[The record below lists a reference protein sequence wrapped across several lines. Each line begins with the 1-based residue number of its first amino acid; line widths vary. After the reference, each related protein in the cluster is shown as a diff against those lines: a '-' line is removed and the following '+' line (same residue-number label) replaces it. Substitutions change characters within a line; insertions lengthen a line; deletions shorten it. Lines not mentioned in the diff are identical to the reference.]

1 MSRCLTI
8 PGMYV
13 DWDVVSNDSTNITS
27 RFDIEAFSDF
37 GIAFEVLVSL
47 SNHYKFKLIYVTEEG
62 QIVNKQDLGLD
73 ENSTSDEIVSACKKN
88 YLGLKISGTIEEL
101 SLPYTIYINP
111 GEFQTINVRTLTK
124 HGDSVLGDV
133 VKRIKYVYCHHCC
146 SCFFQVFN
154 AKYNPAIIS
163 DKDMVC
169 FGICWIKIL
178 KNEDNRQHLVEFIG
192 CPDYPSLFLEDII
205 IDKMLED
212 ISKLAEALGIEL
224 L

>member
-1 MSRCLTI
+1 MPRLLTL
-8 PGMYV
+8 PGMYI
-13 DWDVVSNDSTNITS
+13 DYKIISNDSTNITS
-27 RFDIEAFSDF
+27 RFDIEVFSDF
-37 GIAFEVLVSL
+37 GIAFEVLASL
-47 SNHYKFKLIYVTEEG
+47 SNHYKSKLIYVTEEG
-62 QIVNKQDLGLD
+62 QVVD
-73 ENSTSDEIVSACKKN
+73 EQKLNLTDFTFDKIALTCKKN
-88 YLGLKISGTIEEL
+88 YLGLKTSGTIEEL

-111 GEFQTINVRTLTK
+111 GEFQTIHVRTLIK
-124 HGDSVLGDV
+124 HGDSILSDV
-133 VKRIKYVYCHHCC
+133 VKRIEYVYCRRCC

-178 KNEDNRQHLVEFIG
+178 KNEDNRQHLVEFVD
-192 CPDYPSLFLEDII
+192 CPDYPKSFLEDSV
-205 IDKMLED
+205 IDKMIED

>member
-1 MSRCLTI
+1 MSRLLTL
-8 PGMYV
+8 PGMYI
-13 DWDVVSNDSTNITS
+13 DYKIISNDWTNITS

-47 SNHYKFKLIYVTEEG
+47 SNHYKSKLIFVTEEG
-62 QIVNKQDLGLD
+62 QIVDKQKLKLTD
-73 ENSTSDEIVSACKKN
+73 STFDKITLTCKKN
-88 YLGLKISGTIEEL
+88 YLGLKASGTIEEL